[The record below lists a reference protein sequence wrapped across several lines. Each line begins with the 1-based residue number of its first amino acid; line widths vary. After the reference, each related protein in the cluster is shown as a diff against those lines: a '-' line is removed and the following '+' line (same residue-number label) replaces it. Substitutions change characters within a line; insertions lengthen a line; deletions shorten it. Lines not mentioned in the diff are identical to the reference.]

1 VRKGLVAALAVV
13 VVVAGAAVVAVPL
26 VERHAAQQIKA
37 DMERDGTTK
46 VGSVEVGLFDR
57 KIVVKDMHARSAG
70 DVSIG
75 QWQASGLSW
84 PLSELLEGRT
94 PFSGL
99 QLGDP
104 IQAGH
109 LELHDLKVADNNAQW
124 SIASA
129 VADDFRLE
137 RYQPAL
143 AADQF
148 TVLATRIMKAA
159 SVGHL
164 EQKQSVFTD
173 SAGGT
178 TVAIASMT
186 IGGYDKGQVASFEVN
201 GLDTLPKGASQP
213 AFHMDEMKLAG
224 LDLRRP
230 LTAIASPGW
239 RPGSPIGRIDLE
251 SGNLSGFSGEA
262 MTRAG
267 ISLGNVTQ
275 QTTHEAGDVK
285 HSRIRIERFVWSPPP
300 GNFEALRARMVL
312 QAMGLKE
319 LRLDSDC
326 SGTEDRAK
334 GELSVDRCAL
344 TGPDLGELTLAL
356 KLVNADAPF
365 WTAIDDGNTFAMLR
379 SKVGLA
385 SAKVALVDRGVVE
398 RSLKAAATTGGQ
410 PVATMR
416 ATIAQQVRRYQPPG
430 ILITDD
436 LTKLLDTVA
445 RFIETGGT
453 LTLDAKPDAP
463 LGIDK
468 LAYFSRPGP
477 DLVTVLGLSATLSH

>member
-1 VRKGLVAALAVV
+1 VRKSLVAVLAA

-26 VERHAAQQIKA
+26 IERHVAQQIKA
-37 DMERDGTTK
+37 DMESDGTTK

-57 KIVVKDMHARSAG
+57 KIVVKDMHVKSAG

-75 QWQASGLSW
+75 RWEASGLSW

-99 QLGDP
+99 KLGDP
-104 IQAGH
+104 LQAGH

-129 VADDFRLE
+129 VIDDLRLE
-137 RYQPAL
+137 RYQPVLGAG
-143 AADQF
+143 QF
-148 TVLATRIMKAA
+148 TALSMRIMKAA

-164 EQKQSVFTD
+164 EQKQGVLTD
-173 SAGGT
+173 SASGT

-186 IGGYDKGQVASFEVN
+186 IGGYDKGQVGSFNVN

-213 AFHMDEMKLAG
+213 AFHMDEMKLTG

-230 LTAIASPGW
+230 LTAMASPAW
-239 RPGSPIGRIDLE
+239 RPGLPIGRIDLE
-251 SGNLSGFSGEA
+251 SANLSGFSGEA
-262 MTRAG
+262 MTGNG
-267 ISLGNVTQ
+267 ISLGKVTQ

-285 HSRIRIERFVWSPPP
+285 RSRVRIEGFVLSPPA
-300 GNFEALRARMVL
+300 GNFQALRARLVL

-326 SGTEDRAK
+326 SGTEDRTK
-334 GELSVDRCAL
+334 GEVSIDRCAL
-344 TGPDLGELTLAL
+344 TGPELGELTLAL

-385 SAKVALVDRGVVE
+385 SAKVVLVDRGLVE
-398 RSLKAAATTGGQ
+398 RTLKAVAITGGQ
-410 PVATMR
+410 PVATVR
-416 ATIAQQVRRYQPPG
+416 TTIAQQVRRYQPPG

-445 RFIETGGT
+445 RFIEAGGT

-468 LAYFSRPGP
+468 LSYFSRPGP
-477 DLVTVLGLSATLSH
+477 DLVTVLGLSATLSR